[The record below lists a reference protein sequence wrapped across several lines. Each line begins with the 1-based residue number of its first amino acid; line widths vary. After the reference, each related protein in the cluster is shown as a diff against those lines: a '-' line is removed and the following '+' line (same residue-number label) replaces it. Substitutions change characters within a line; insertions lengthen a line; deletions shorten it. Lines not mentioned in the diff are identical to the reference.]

1 MSRIQYKI
9 EHYAIV
15 ILAAGKSKRLG
26 TQKQLLQYK
35 GKTLLNHAV
44 DTALKTGCPSVI
56 VVLGSNINLLRKE
69 LKDKPVIIVE
79 NMGWQQG
86 MASSIRCGL
95 ENITATKL
103 RLHGVILMVCDQ
115 PHVNSSLLLNL
126 LEKKQQTGLPIA
138 ASSYA
143 DKMGTPALF
152 DKSFFP
158 ALMKLTGDKGAGKL
172 ISDNPDKVATLS
184 FPGGITD
191 IDTVEDYELL
201 KKHNDY

>member
-9 EHYAIV
+9 EHYTIV

-56 VVLGSNINLLRKE
+56 VVLGSNMDLLRKE

-86 MASSIRCGL
+86 MASSIRCAL
-95 ENITATKL
+95 ENIKATII
-103 RLHGVILMVCDQ
+103 RPQGVILMVCDQ

-126 LEKKQQTGLPIA
+126 LEKKQQAGLPIA

-143 DKMGTPALF
+143 GKMGTPALF

-184 FPGGITD
+184 FPAGIID

-201 KKHNDY
+201 KKNNDY

>member
-56 VVLGSNINLLRKE
+56 VVLGSNMDLLRKE
-69 LKDKPVIIVE
+69 LKDKPIIIVE

-86 MASSIRCGL
+86 MASSIRCAL
-95 ENITATKL
+95 ENIKAAII
-103 RLHGVILMVCDQ
+103 RPQGVILMVCDQ

-126 LEKKQQTGLPIA
+126 LEKKQQAGLPIA

-143 DKMGTPALF
+143 GKMGTPALF

-184 FPGGITD
+184 FPAGIID

-201 KKHNDY
+201 KKNNDY

>member
-1 MSRIQYKI
+1 MSRIKYKI

-44 DTALKTGCPSVI
+44 DTALKTDCPSVI
-56 VVLGSNINLLRKE
+56 VVLGSNMDLFRKE

-79 NMGWQQG
+79 NMGWQEG

-103 RLHGVILMVCDQ
+103 RPQGVILMVCDQ

-143 DKMGTPALF
+143 DKKGTPALF
-152 DKSFFP
+152 DKSLFP

-201 KKHNDY
+201 KKDNDY